1 MKTNLSR
8 IATPL
13 RHTHHVGELLRD
25 SIQRRGEMLLLV
37 TILSWV
43 VCPCL
48 AQEVEKAP
56 AELVAAIPLVP
67 SDPEA
72 LELAEK
78 IHCQATAIDKLSS
91 FVVRTERRTSFHDY
105 RQGVIGLQDERSLE
119 LLHKAIDVQLDTPP
133 KSVNE
138 MVVGWHDKQFV
149 WRKHGVCIHTPP
161 EGKQPISGDQ
171 IKPAVPGAS
180 PYAGGRLDQ
189 TVYIELII
197 DGEIVDLNRIQ
208 LPADTPIIDERFAE
222 PANK

>member
-13 RHTHHVGELLRD
+13 RHTHHVGESLRD
-25 SIQRRGEMLLLV
+25 SIQRHGEMLLLV

-48 AQEVEKAP
+48 AQEVENAP
-56 AELVAAIPLVP
+56 AELVATIPLVP

-72 LELAEK
+72 LQLAEK
-78 IHCQATAIDKLSS
+78 IHRQATAIDKLSS
-91 FVVRTERRTSFHDY
+91 FVVRTERRSTFHDY
-105 RQGVIGLQDERSLE
+105 GQGVIGLQDGRSLE

-149 WRKHGVCIHTPP
+149 WRKHDRYKREGVDIDNRNEKLWLGD
-161 EGKQPISGDQ
+161 EGWHRDFKNRF
-171 IKPAVPGAS
+171 
-180 PYAGGRLDQ
+180 GRHDSFKTLLKGSYFRPSYFLYLGHQ
-189 TVYIELII
+189 SHM
-197 DGEIVDLNRIQ
+197 
-208 LPADTPIIDERFAE
+208 PIILV
-222 PANK
+222 